1 MTDPRKLATSRLV
14 RTRPE
19 TNKTSATIARWRVL
33 QKPNRLRLYPD
44 TNRFGVLASLAPDE
58 TGRPRTMMYV
68 GREGTIYITG
78 KVNRW
83 TVIFCSC
90 SNLYETSSSQ
100 VFSKFAGAWRVDG

>member
-1 MTDPRKLATSRLV
+1 
-14 RTRPE
+14 
-19 TNKTSATIARWRVL
+19 
-33 QKPNRLRLYPD
+33 
-44 TNRFGVLASLAPDE
+44 VLASLAPDE

-68 GREGTIYITG
+68 GKKGDSYITG

-90 SNLYETSSSQ
+90 SNLYEASFSQ